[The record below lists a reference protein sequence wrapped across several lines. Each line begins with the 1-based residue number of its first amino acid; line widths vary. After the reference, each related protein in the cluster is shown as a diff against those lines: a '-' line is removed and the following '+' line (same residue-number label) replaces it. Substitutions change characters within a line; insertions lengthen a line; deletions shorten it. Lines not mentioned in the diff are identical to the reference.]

1 MNHQL
6 SVSAGL
12 GLHAPLSLAPALTHP
27 IGMRN
32 GFFLIIAVFLVV
44 LGATMAV
51 GHLRERRKQRRA
63 EMNPQLGRRDVPPSS
78 R

>member
-1 MNHQL
+1 M

-12 GLHAPLSLAPALTHP
+12 GLHAPPSLAPALTHP

-32 GFFLIIAVFLVV
+32 GFFLIVAIFLVV
-44 LGATMAV
+44 LGMTMAV

-63 EMNPQLGRRDVPPSS
+63 EMNPQLRRRDVPPSS